1 MISQKPTTNHPAESI
16 AEAKSIIDTLQFV
29 CKIMTLYSEDHNK
42 CQSAVTRLKT
52 CFDSYFSQ
60 HNELCIKVKKDRF
73 LIEDEVVYEGTAKDG
88 DIAFA
93 LFRDG
98 MLKLVF
104 QAGIDLPE
112 TKTFVKILHKY
123 KVIPA
128 EAEGDIVTAL
138 WEAQLPHVLYEA
150 VDSIIETDSDSADSI
165 EKGEKQAPGGAAQQN
180 GTSLFKSLETLN
192 SGVAAREL
200 VDRAKQL
207 RLVDMDLLELKPIE
221 IETLKE
227 MVKKGERRD
236 ASGEILNMMADIL
249 KEQEGH
255 EFFEVVLE
263 YLKEGLQKALSKRDF
278 NSGYQILKRLHQVR
292 MLSKETS
299 PAIHP
304 GIKDFFTE
312 ISGKEYLAVLQDPWP
327 ELDESELVKAKQTLS
342 LLPSK
347 AIYALGSLLS
357 ETQSP
362 AVGKL
367 IADVI
372 VALAERDMSPFEHL
386 LNIAG
391 EGLLYRLVPLLGR
404 INGKGSDRILAKLLN
419 HPAERVRMEVINVVA
434 WRNLWI
440 PEKLI
445 ALLDDENGPIRQKCL
460 DYLGS
465 RRCEVTERLLLD
477 YLKKRKFRGKEYE
490 HQSACYRALGK
501 CGSADLVVYLQ
512 DILLKGGLFSRFL
525 ASARRKG
532 AAIALMELKTEKAKQ
547 VLVTA
552 SRSGFPG
559 IRRVALK
566 VL

>member
-404 INGKGSDRILAKLLN
+404 INGKGVRPNPCQTAQSSGGAGSD
-419 HPAERVRMEVINVVA
+419 
-434 WRNLWI
+434 
-440 PEKLI
+440 
-445 ALLDDENGPIRQKCL
+445 
-460 DYLGS
+460 GS
-465 RRCEVTERLLLD
+465 YQRRCLAESVDT
-477 YLKKRKFRGKEYE
+477 RKTHRT
-490 HQSACYRALGK
+490 
-501 CGSADLVVYLQ
+501 
-512 DILLKGGLFSRFL
+512 
-525 ASARRKG
+525 ARR
-532 AAIALMELKTEKAKQ
+532 
-547 VLVTA
+547 
-552 SRSGFPG
+552 
-559 IRRVALK
+559 
-566 VL
+566 